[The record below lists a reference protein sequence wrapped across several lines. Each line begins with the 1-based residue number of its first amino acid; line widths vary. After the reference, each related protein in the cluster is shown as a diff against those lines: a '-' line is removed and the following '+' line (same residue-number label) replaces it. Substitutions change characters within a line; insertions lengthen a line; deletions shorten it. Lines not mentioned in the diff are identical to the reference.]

1 MKISSFH
8 VFIAGALIT
17 VVAGLNASGN
27 AYEGRAVYHSQC
39 QVSTNPV
46 QYQGHSGKISV
57 RRWWYL
63 DTVTQERIAARKA
76 QHEACESVKVL
87 MSTPEEVAEA
97 ERLQEVAD
105 NWLTA
110 SFAWMVGFFLFTW
123 LLSKYQDWK
132 NERELEEIKREA
144 WAEYRRC
151 EEERAIREKTLK
163 ADRIRSKRANE
174 ERARRKAER
183 GAILEARRLANLE
196 RKAQG

>member
-1 MKISSFH
+1 MKYSLH

-17 VVAGLNASGN
+17 IGFGLNAN
-27 AYEGRAVYHSQC
+27 RLAYEGRAVYHSQC
-39 QVSTNPV
+39 QVSPNPV

-63 DTVTQERIAARKA
+63 DTVTGEKIAARKA
-76 QHEACESVKVL
+76 QHELCESVKVL

-132 NERELEEIKREA
+132 IERELEEIKREA
-144 WAEYRRC
+144 WAEYARC

-163 ADRIRSKRANE
+163 ADRIRSKTANE